1 MESGRVWKARDIGI
15 PSRPCKWM
23 SNGFMAINTKT
34 GAGKAFL
41 RSIYELYAS
50 WGVDFGI
57 HTTNIYSS
65 YHVLSQNM

>member
-1 MESGRVWKARDIGI
+1 MDK
-15 PSRPCKWM
+15 
-23 SNGFMAINTKT
+23 GFMAINTTT

-57 HTTNIYSS
+57 YKLHIFF
-65 YHVLSQNM
+65 LSCM